1 MMTLFLVD
9 LLLQTLLWLPSCNY
23 LSVLLKDTVDE
34 DVEQKRKASLPKASV
49 VAADEVHDEENNG
62 YGYEDDEF
70 EVLTRLLLNMSNH
83 IFLPCPRLYVHGQ
96 AP

>member
-1 MMTLFLVD
+1 MISLFLVD
-9 LLLQTLLWLPSCNY
+9 LPLQTLLWVPSCNS

-34 DVEQKRKASLPKASV
+34 DVEQKRKASLGKASV

-62 YGYEDDEF
+62 YEYEDDEF
-70 EVLTRLLLNMSNH
+70 EVLTRLLPHMSNH
-83 IFLPCPRLYVHGQ
+83 IFLPCTRLYVHGQ